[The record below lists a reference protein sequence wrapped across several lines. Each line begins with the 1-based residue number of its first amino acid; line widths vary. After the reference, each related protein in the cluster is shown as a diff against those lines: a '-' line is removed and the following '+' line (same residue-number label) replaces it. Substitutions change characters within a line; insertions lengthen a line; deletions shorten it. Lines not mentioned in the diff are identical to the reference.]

1 MIKQKIEKESL
12 AMSDSDFY
20 EDENYIYAICRIK
33 GYEDF
38 YKEKK
43 NKNSK
48 IWWTNKIGVTGELN
62 ISFDRKRIYNL
73 FQDYPY
79 NMTKEEIE
87 VFDKEEPYWASFF
100 AWRINK

>member
-1 MIKQKIEKESL
+1 
-12 AMSDSDFY
+12 MSYRDFY
-20 EDENYIYAICRIK
+20 EDENYIYAIYRIK

-48 IWWTNKIGVTGELN
+48 IWWTKKIGVTGELN
-62 ISFDRKRIYNL
+62 ISFDRKKIYNL

-87 VFDKEEPYWASFF
+87 IFEKEEQYWAEFF
-100 AWRINK
+100 AWRNNK

>member
-1 MIKQKIEKESL
+1 
-12 AMSDSDFY
+12 MSDNDFY

-33 GYEDF
+33 DEDF

-62 ISFDRKRIYNL
+62 ISFDRKKIYNL
-73 FQDYPY
+73 FEDYPY

-87 VFDKEEPYWASFF
+87 VFEKE
-100 AWRINK
+100 